1 MKPPPK
7 NTGIEN
13 FKLKKILRSSPSLE
27 MGSTPPETQPDQKQS
42 KISFHLT
49 VYTSRITT
57 ITFYMAVTLTAI
69 KADSPNV

>member
-1 MKPPPK
+1 
-7 NTGIEN
+7 
-13 FKLKKILRSSPSLE
+13 

-69 KADSPNV
+69 KADSPNVWERPFWSQM